1 MGEGGRPGAAKG
13 RASVR
18 ERGREGLMEGWSEGG
33 ESEWEGGHAL
43 TGLDPS
49 HIGTR
54 YYCSHKHSNSLTHAR
69 TQKPRSHCSHS
80 RSNSNIRSHCS
91 HSHSNSSSSQVLPYS
106 RYRFS
111 HASLPLAIAISPAS
125 LSATEST
132 TSDSSYS
139 VYGKTPPGGDRE
151 KDRGRNQGKPAG
163 ARALVDCAI

>member
-1 MGEGGRPGAAKG
+1 MVGVWQGVGRID
-13 RASVR
+13 RCLTVQSHCR
-18 ERGREGLMEGWSEGG
+18 ER
-33 ESEWEGGHAL
+33 A
-43 TGLDPS
+43 GLDFDLLGYPS
-49 HIGTR
+49 RPAAQAPPFPHHQYSHHHNDQHISTM
-54 YYCSHKHSNSLTHAR
+54 NV
-69 TQKPRSHCSHS
+69 
-80 RSNSNIRSHCS
+80 HCS
-91 HSHSNSSSSQVLPYS
+91 HSHSDSSSSQVLPYS

-151 KDRGRNQGKPAG
+151 KDRGRNQGKPTG